1 MSNIGVILEEFE
13 MNPIEAEQRLN
24 ELTDAVSEIIDE
36 YVSATAE
43 FGKFASSH
51 EGLAII
57 EEEFLEFREAV
68 FWPHKEHTGDARV
81 EVIQLAAM
89 ALRFLMDVEDVE

>member
-24 ELTDAVSEIIDE
+24 ELTDAVSEIVDE
-36 YVSATAE
+36 YVDATSK
-43 FGKFASSH
+43 FGKFVSPH

-81 EVIQLAAM
+81 EAVQLAAM
-89 ALRFLMDVEDVE
+89 ALRFLMDVK

>member
-1 MSNIGVILEEFE
+1 MSNIGVTLEEFDL
-13 MNPIEAEQRLN
+13 NPIEAEQNLAD
-24 ELTDAVSEIIDE
+24 LTDAVSEIIDE
-36 YVSATAE
+36 YVSATAK
-43 FGKFASSH
+43 FGKFASPH

-68 FWPHKEHTGDARV
+68 FWGHKEHTGDART

-89 ALRFLMDVEDVE
+89 ALRFLMDVDDE